1 MAIVLKS
8 DNEKWM
14 DTFIFFLESEHCPPT
29 LYPIILFIHHNLN
42 RPYILYN
49 TEQLTR
55 KNQLE
60 YFCTTAMHPNCMEV
74 WDYSKANI
82 EILSKCNIKAHYHP
96 PIMPNS
102 YLSVLRSFRQQE
114 IKYDIGFCGDITQRR
129 MYIIDQL
136 NKYGYHILIIS
147 NMYGEDRDKQL
158 ATCKV
163 LLNIHAHEDYQIFE
177 SARCE
182 PWLAIG
188 VSVISEQSL
197 DNDSRCINVS
207 YDEIVNKTIEVLQT
221 IL

>member
-1 MAIVLKS
+1 
-8 DNEKWM
+8 
-14 DTFIFFLESEHCPPT
+14 
-29 LYPIILFIHHNLN
+29 
-42 RPYILYN
+42 
-49 TEQLTR
+49 
-55 KNQLE
+55 
-60 YFCTTAMHPNCMEV
+60 
-74 WDYSKANI
+74 
-82 EILSKCNIKAHYHP
+82 
-96 PIMPNS
+96 
-102 YLSVLRSFRQQE
+102 
-114 IKYDIGFCGDITQRR
+114 